1 MLLKKVIGGQAGQ
14 QAGSIARETM
24 VPGEAKAVEIE
35 GETAEPAGE
44 VLVSCVGYI
53 G

>member
-1 MLLKKVIGGQAGQ
+1 MLLKKVVGGLAGQ

-24 VPGEAKAVEIE
+24 VPGEAKAIEIE
-35 GETAEPAGE
+35 GETVEPASE
-44 VLVSCVGYI
+44 VLVSCVGYL